1 MELPLFHYLCP
12 SSPARPGI
20 SLGIEELSFPNDM
33 KILIDNGH
41 GIQTK
46 GKRSPDGT
54 LLEYAYTREL
64 ARQIVATLKA
74 RGYDSELLVPE
85 DDDIPLE
92 ERVRR
97 INKICLTYEPSC
109 PAHRH
114 GRLRP
119 AISPSSPAPTG
130 DLLPNVILIS
140 IHVNAAG
147 DGTKWMNATGWS
159 CYTCKGQTESD
170 LLANCLYKAAE
181 QILENQV
188 IRTDYA
194 RDGDPDW
201 EENFYILRHSLC
213 SAVLTE
219 NFFMDSRSDLEYLQ
233 SRAGKQAI
241 VDTHVE
247 GITEYFE
254 LNKTMPLDL

>member
-1 MELPLFHYLCP
+1 
-12 SSPARPGI
+12 
-20 SLGIEELSFPNDM
+20 M

-46 GKRSPDGT
+46 GKRSPDGQ

-64 ARQIVATLKA
+64 ARQVVKILKS

-85 DDDIPLE
+85 DDDIPLS

-97 INKICLTYEPSC
+97 TN
-109 PAHRH
+109 AHCQAL
-114 GRLRP
+114 GK
-119 AISPSSPAPTG
+119 T
-130 DLLPNVILIS
+130 NVILIS

-147 DGTKWMNATGWS
+147 DGSKWMSATGWS

-170 LLANCLYKAAE
+170 RLADCLYKAAE

-201 EENFYILRHSLC
+201 EENFYILRHTHC
-213 SAVLTE
+213 PAVLIE
-219 NFFMDSRSDLEYLQ
+219 NFFMDNKQDLAYLLSQ
-233 SRAGKQAI
+233 
-241 VDTHVE
+241 E
-247 GITEYFE
+247 GRREIIETIIDGIERCV
-254 LNKTMPLDL
+254 LTLVSG